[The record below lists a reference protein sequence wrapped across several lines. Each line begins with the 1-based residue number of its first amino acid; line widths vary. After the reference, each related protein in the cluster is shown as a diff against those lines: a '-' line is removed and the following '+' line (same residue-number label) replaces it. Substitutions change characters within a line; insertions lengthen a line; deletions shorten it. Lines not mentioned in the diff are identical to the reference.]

1 MAFADNLEYLNL
13 NSLRN
18 YPIRDELSRIDSTGQ
33 FQIPND
39 FIVEFSLAASNS
51 PADRFFVSSLYNQLS
66 SFVVEISD
74 ANSVVVGSFTIAAS
88 SFTEYQTYTMTTAN
102 GIYLQANGRLTIG
115 SLDNIKNTP
124 AGYYTFGI
132 TATELEPRTITPSL
146 IGVNSITFTDN
157 TGASHTLSGN
167 VNIIAR
173 TNLNFTY
180 DSGSNTLTLDAG
192 NGLGLNTN
200 CPAINYITSI
210 NGVTP
215 DDSGNIS
222 LLALGCVSLSTP
234 AANTLKIT
242 DNCCTPCSGCDELAE
257 LTSRLTQL
265 ESKYLEIKN
274 NITTLEAELN
284 GYLTTTNTNC
294 ACP

>member
-1 MAFADNLEYLNL
+1 MAFADNLDYLNL

-18 YPIRDELSRIDSTGQ
+18 YPVRDELSRIDTTGLY
-33 FQIPND
+33 QIPND

-51 PADRFFVSSLYNQLS
+51 ASDRFFISSIYNKLTNFIVEVSDQN
-66 SFVVEISD
+66 
-74 ANSVVVGSFTIAAS
+74 NVVVGSFTVS
-88 SFTEYQTYTMTTAN
+88 TSGFTEYKTYTMTTAS
-102 GIYLQANGRLTIG
+102 GIYSSANGRLTIG
-115 SLDNIKNTP
+115 SLDNISTTP
-124 AGYYTFGI
+124 AGFYTFDI
-132 TATELEPRTITPSL
+132 TATEFEPKTIIPSL
-146 IGVNSITFTDN
+146 LGVNSLTFTDN
-157 TGASHTLSGN
+157 TGVSYTVSGN

-173 TNLNFTY
+173 SNLSFSY
-180 DSGSNTLTLDAG
+180 DSGTNTLTLDAG

-222 LLALGCVSLSTP
+222 ILPLGCISLSTP
-234 AANTLKIT
+234 AANTLKIS

-265 ESKYLEIKN
+265 ESKYLEMKN
-274 NITTLEAELN
+274 SITSLNAELN
-284 GYLTTTNTNC
+284 GYLTTTNANC
-294 ACP
+294 AC